1 MPSKKEIIKRMRY
14 FATYKKIVLDGW
26 AMVQCLVLASV
37 QAPPVFLSGFFF
49 QLTGLIRFTKARSD
63 NLDEEMNERTEEK
76 TRNKKRPT
84 FTFEAT
90 KHRQRCSVLA
100 FKN

>member
-1 MPSKKEIIKRMRY
+1 
-14 FATYKKIVLDGW
+14 V
-26 AMVQCLVLASV
+26 ASV
-37 QAPPVFLSGFFF
+37 GSPLFLSGFFFF
-49 QLTGLIRFTKARSD
+49 QLTGLIRFTKARSG
-63 NLDEEMNERTEEK
+63 NLDEEMNERAEEK